1 MAVLLEW
8 RFSPRFQITLQLG
21 QFSSEGGRKRT
32 SGGGGGGLN
41 SRAGKLIHHF
51 HSPHQPAWLQ
61 TQSLRPYSG
70 ILVARHYLFKWAF
83 VTWYSL
89 GLFPSL
95 SLRRP
100 ASHTILHSPLFVL
113 FRGLFFF
120 FFFSFLHLG
129 ASLQISIS
137 VEVTPEIVLK
147 IGSGTCCRH
156 QTIYPVDKTEMSCRL
171 VRNEKRAANT
181 STGVNVRFQPRGEC
195 DTIIKGLLSARLFFF
210 HAYLLP
216 HSLWSF
222 FFFLTPRCATEVRA
236 RSVFDCTKNKLL

>member
-21 QFSSEGGRKRT
+21 QFSSERGRKRT

-89 GLFPSL
+89 GLSLPL

-100 ASHTILHSPLFVL
+100 ASHSILHSPLVVL
-113 FRGLFFF
+113 FLP
-120 FFFSFLHLG
+120 FFFSLIAAPLCVAQKFPFLWKLHQK
-129 ASLQISIS
+129 SFW
-137 VEVTPEIVLK
+137 K
-147 IGSGTCCRH
+147 IGTGTCYRH
-156 QTIYPVDKTEMSCRL
+156 QTVYPVEKTEM
-171 VRNEKRAANT
+171 
-181 STGVNVRFQPRGEC
+181 
-195 DTIIKGLLSARLFFF
+195 
-210 HAYLLP
+210 
-216 HSLWSF
+216 
-222 FFFLTPRCATEVRA
+222 
-236 RSVFDCTKNKLL
+236 